1 MHFLL
6 PFQFFCALHRTVVTE
21 RSLGS
26 SCCGCSDLSV
36 IANARKQQENAQL
49 LVLFIRCLAL
59 VQLTHRRKTQTYT
72 LFLLFSLRP
81 PRPPPPP
88 PCSNTPKFFP
98 SSFKNNGMYTQI
110 STASSHTNTTQ
121 TQHPRTHFKILF
133 LSPSSSLSLLLTH
146 KHAFVVS
153 PAVATTRH
161 TTQIT
166 IKSQTHREKKTP
178 PKKKKKCIPVRD
190 LRDCMNHCAF
200 LLSKH
205 FSHFSIYFSPSLS
218 FLKHQAP

>member
-153 PAVATTRH
+153 PSRGDDETHH
-161 TTQIT
+161 TNHNQIT
-166 IKSQTHREKKTP
+166 NTPGKKNSP
-178 PKKKKKCIPVRD
+178 EKKKKMHPCTRSTRLHESLCI
-190 LRDCMNHCAF
+190 LAEQT
-200 LLSKH
+200 LLS
-205 FSHFSIYFSPSLS
+205 PL
-218 FLKHQAP
+218 